1 MSKQEATNGFN
12 KGLNM
17 DLNPISTPNEILTDC
32 LNGTIITYNGN
43 EWNLQNDMGNYS
55 FPGCELPDGFIPI
68 GMKSYGDI
76 LYIISYDSDSK
87 LSQIGT
93 FPSPSYKGNI
103 GDIIKKYTPLQNYKS
118 LKSDKYGDFT
128 ASLNMDL
135 KHPVDI
141 EIQESYDGSVNLIIN
156 DDKNEPRLINSG
168 FAVREGGK
176 YEIIERNQYEQTNK
190 YSEEKLNSQI
200 KLVRT
205 IREIPKIEFKELLY
219 TGQLKSGNYNF
230 YIKFAD
236 GDYNKTDI
244 VCESST
250 ISIFKGNT
258 NSISSISGGWQ
269 SEITDKA
276 IRLKIKNIDPTFS
289 NIYVYYTREYCDSN
303 GYKLTEAKMI
313 SDEFNIP
320 KDNKNNEFE
329 FIITGIES
337 SEDISMEELNI
348 QYLPISKS
356 STQAQ
361 QQNML
366 FLANIGNANIND
378 SRLQDL
384 AYKVRVKLARK
395 IDSIGWVNENYKE
408 INGSEYY
415 DPKNIYECVG
425 YWPEEYYRFGIV
437 FIKDDDTLSPV
448 FNVIGCDIDNTNFN
462 KKTGIIG
469 SNEYYLNSEF
479 NDNGFLEKDGKL
491 IANKWGIFKNPI
503 QTTETNIQQENNVIY
518 SGKQSETHPWYY
530 KFYLDYSIQEELKDY
545 NIKGYFYV
553 RQKRVPT
560 ILCQGLCIGIDERSK
575 TPILFDSNFKKNY
588 ARDYIYNEPEGKGF
602 RRYINGMPIFER
614 DSISGKDNN
623 IPFTP
628 LGGEK
633 WNDPTGPGSDYGYF
647 TEGFLSA
654 INRDYVVSTS
664 ERQYKGNDSKKMNYL
679 TYLVNDG
686 ASEMKAENGFTGTV
700 ENESGNDG
708 KVNPKFTSLG
718 EHIIR
723 TNKKNNSAFLNL
735 DSCIIPNLQSQLNGN
750 KRYIALRKQLK
761 LNIEEIDAESSD
773 KLVGNI
779 RQGKFASRRI
789 ILNSSE
795 LKNDKAVN
803 NKIIYIN
810 DGSSSKVLTEEGKE
824 IFFSTK
830 AGLAEDVSKFA
841 ILSTGYDS
849 VRANKDWGNNKGWGD
864 WSSRKERFS
873 GQWRFAIRGLYCPI
887 LGVNDLKNQLS
898 DNGIYNIYTDNYNPD
913 NIIDKNNWFTARS
926 IDDSTYYAV
935 SDRYAI
941 SETNNVNIFRGDC
954 FTCTITMRLNRNFID
969 NTVPISDD
977 IVHAST
983 WNENFYGTKNTSI
996 DNYSKMNR
1004 ADINSVSLGMW
1015 VTFKCMSN
1023 YNLGLRSEDTL
1034 NTSEYALMGN
1044 PRSFYPKSGIS
1055 TKSSSKIAESY
1066 LQNQGYNTVV
1076 SEKRNV
1082 IYKDIP
1088 YNRTNY
1094 SNRIM
1099 FSNVSV
1105 KYSFENGYRT
1115 FQGLSYRD
1123 IDAQYGVIT
1132 KIVSW
1137 GINLFI
1143 VFEHGCGLLAVNP
1156 KALLQTTTEQNI
1168 HIYGAGVLNNQL
1180 DAIISQDF
1188 GSAWKDSVIKTPLGV
1203 YGVDSYAKK
1212 IWRYTDKSG
1221 FETISDM
1228 KIQRFLNDNISLQ
1241 EGDKNTD
1248 IGIINIK
1255 THYNS
1260 YKGDLMFTFYK
1271 NDKKWNICYNER
1283 SGMWI
1288 TKYSWIPLLSENIN
1302 NIFYSYNLENA
1313 ILERK
1318 YPKSGKFKL
1327 YLHGRSGESN
1337 YLIKPTNW
1345 YDKQEEFN
1353 FEFVVNEATGLHKI
1367 FENLVIISNNVQP
1380 AEIDFGLIGD
1390 AYLFN
1395 KARIYHDGKNIYSE
1409 GNENFTKNTL
1419 YEFPECFK
1427 NVKVEYDPILNQYN
1441 LIMIQKTK
1449 NLETFGRRLGN
1460 IQYKEDS
1467 WYLMIDPIIYDARI
1481 KDPNFIIN
1489 NKNQEWVA
1497 TRLRDKWL
1505 KIKIKYSGEDLVIIT
1520 GIKTL
1525 FSLSY
1530 S

>member
-1 MSKQEATNGFN
+1 MSKQEATNGFS

-68 GMKSYGDI
+68 GMKAYGDI
-76 LYIISYDSDSK
+76 LYIISYNDNSK

-93 FPSPSYKGNI
+93 FPSPEYNGINGNI
-103 GDIIKKYTPLQNYKS
+103 VKKYSPLQNYK
-118 LKSDKYGDFT
+118 KSGSDTYGDFI
-128 ASLNMDL
+128 ANLNMDL
-135 KHPVDI
+135 KHPIDI

-176 YEIIERNQYEQTNK
+176 YELIERNQYEQTNK

-200 KLVRT
+200 KLIRT
-205 IREIPKIEFKELLY
+205 IKEIPRIEFEELLY
-219 TGQLKSGNYNF
+219 TGQLKGGNYNF

-244 VCESST
+244 VCESSV
-250 ISIFKGNT
+250 ISIFNGNP
-258 NSISSISGGWQ
+258 NSISSISGAWQ

-276 IRLKIKNIDPTFS
+276 IKLKIKNIDPTFS
-289 NIYVYYTREYCDSN
+289 NIYVYYTREYCDAN
-303 GYKLTEAKMI
+303 GYKLTEAKML

-320 KDNKNNEFE
+320 KDNKNNEYE
-329 FIITGIES
+329 FIITGVEKT
-337 SEDISMEELNI
+337 EDISIEELNV
-348 QYLPISKS
+348 QYLPISKAE
-356 STQAQ
+356 TQAQ

-366 FLANIGNANIND
+366 FLANIGNANVYDKI
-378 SRLQDL
+378 LQEI
-384 AYKVRVKLARK
+384 AYSVKAELVRSPN
-395 IDSIGWVNENYKE
+395 SIGGVNENY
-408 INGSEYY
+408 IDDSDGGEYY
-415 DPKNIYECVG
+415 NPKNIYSQLG
-425 YWPEEYYRFGIV
+425 YWPEEFYRFGIV
-437 FIKDDDTLSPV
+437 FIKDDDSLSPV
-448 FNVIGCDIDNTNFN
+448 FNIIGCNIEDSFN
-462 KKTGIIG
+462 STTKVIG
-469 SNEYYLNSEF
+469 SNEKYLTADFDDE
-479 NDNGFLEKDGKL
+479 GFYKDKEQNIL
-491 IANKWGIFKNPI
+491 ANKMGVFKNPMQKENTVI
-503 QTTETNIQQENNVIY
+503 QFESNDY
-518 SGKQSETHPWYY
+518 GDKKLETHPW
-530 KFYLDYSIQEELKDY
+530 FYRFSLDPKYWNKLKEY

-560 ILCQGLCIGIDERSK
+560 VLCQGLCIGIDERSK

-588 ARDYIYNEPEGKGF
+588 AVDKKYNEASGNGYYRF
-602 RRYINGMPIFER
+602 INGMPLFEY
-614 DSISGKDNN
+614 DKIDKKDNN
-623 IPFTP
+623 IPFAP
-628 LGGEK
+628 LGGEG
-633 WNDPTGPGSDYGYF
+633 WTDPNGPGSEYGYF
-647 TEGFLSA
+647 AEGFLSVLH
-654 INRDYVVSTS
+654 RDYVTAESNVGESTDYLSYLANDGTS
-664 ERQYKGNDSKKMNYL
+664 EMCYEDGFNEGSEDNSNDNAKIH
-679 TYLVNDG
+679 
-686 ASEMKAENGFTGTV
+686 
-700 ENESGNDG
+700 
-708 KVNPKFTSLG
+708 PKFTSLG

-735 DSCIIPNLQSQLNGN
+735 DSCVIPNLQSQLNGTE
-750 KRYIALRKQLK
+750 RHIALRKQLK
-761 LNIEEIDAESSD
+761 LNIETVDTKSD
-773 KLVGNI
+773 VHRVGNI
-779 RQGKFASRRI
+779 QEGKFATRRMI
-789 ILNSSE
+789 VKSGEIKSDASV
-795 LKNDKAVN
+795 KNKVIYVN
-803 NKIIYIN
+803 
-810 DGSSSKVLTEEGKE
+810 GGTSSKVISDGDKE
-824 IFFSTK
+824 IIFSTK
-830 AGLAEDVSKFA
+830 AGLAEDASKFA
-841 ILSTGYDS
+841 ILSTGYNTIRADKGDS
-849 VRANKDWGNNKGWGD
+849 HWGD
-864 WSSRKERFS
+864 WNPRKSRFAK
-873 GQWRFAIRGLYCPI
+873 QWRFGIRGVFCPI
-887 LGVNDLKNQLS
+887 LGVNDLTNQLN
-898 DNGIYNIYTDNYNPD
+898 DNGLYNIYTDNYNPD
-913 NIIDKNNWFTARS
+913 SQTDINNWFIARS
-926 IDDSTYYAV
+926 IDESPYYAV
-935 SDRYAI
+935 SDRYSI
-941 SETNNVNIFRGDC
+941 DYMQSINIYRGDC
-954 FTCTITMRLNRNFID
+954 FTCTVTMRLNRNFID
-969 NTVPISDD
+969 PTVPISDD
-977 IVHAST
+977 ILQPST
-983 WNENFYGTKNTSI
+983 WNENFDGPKNTSG
-996 DNYSKMNR
+996 DSYSKMNR
-1004 ADINSVSLGMW
+1004 ADVNSVSLGMW
-1015 VTFKCMSN
+1015 VIFKCLSN
-1023 YNLGLRSEDTL
+1023 YNLGLRSEDSL
-1034 NTSEYALMGN
+1034 NTTEYALMGN
-1044 PRSFYPKSGIS
+1044 PRSFYPKTGIS
-1055 TKSSSKIAESY
+1055 TKSGAKIEESY
-1066 LQNQGYNTVV
+1066 LQNQGYTTTL

-1082 IYKDIP
+1082 IYKDTP
-1088 YNRTNY
+1088 YNRIDY

-1105 KYSFENGYRT
+1105 KDSFENGYRT

-1123 IDAQYGVIT
+1123 IDAQYGAIT

-1137 GINLFI
+1137 GVNLFV

-1168 HIYGAGVLNNQL
+1168 HIYGAGVLSNQL
-1180 DAIISQDF
+1180 DAIVSQDF
-1188 GSAWKDSVIKTPLGV
+1188 GSAWKDSIIKTPLGI

-1212 IWRYTDKSG
+1212 IWRYTDKYG

-1228 KIQRFLNDNISLQ
+1228 KIQRFLNDNILLQ
-1241 EGDKNTD
+1241 EGDKSAD

-1271 NDKKWNICYNER
+1271 NDKKGNNKKWNICYNER

-1288 TKYSWIPLLSENIN
+1288 TRYSWIPLLSENIN
-1302 NIFYSYNLENA
+1302 NIFYSYDLESA

-1345 YDKQEEFN
+1345 YGKQEEFN

-1380 AEIDFGLIGD
+1380 AEIDFELIGD

-1395 KARIYHDGKNIYSE
+1395 KARIYHDGKNIYNN
-1409 GNENFTKNTL
+1409 GNENFIKNTL

-1427 NVKVEYDPILNQYN
+1427 NVKVEYDPVLNQYN

-1467 WYLMIDPIIYDARI
+1467 WYLMIDPIVYDARI
-1481 KDPNFIIN
+1481 KDPNYVITG
-1489 NKNQEWVA
+1489 KNQEWIT

>member
-1 MSKQEATNGFN
+1 MSKQEATNGFS

-68 GMKSYGDI
+68 GMKAYGDI
-76 LYIISYDSDSK
+76 LYIISYNDNSK

-93 FPSPSYKGNI
+93 FPSPEYNGINGNI
-103 GDIIKKYTPLQNYKS
+103 VKKYSPLQNYK
-118 LKSDKYGDFT
+118 KSGSDTYGDFI
-128 ASLNMDL
+128 ANLNMDL
-135 KHPVDI
+135 KHPIDI

-176 YEIIERNQYEQTNK
+176 YELIERNQYEQTNK

-200 KLVRT
+200 KLIRT
-205 IREIPKIEFKELLY
+205 IKEIPRIEFEELLY
-219 TGQLKSGNYNF
+219 TGQLKGGNYNF

-244 VCESST
+244 VCESSV
-250 ISIFKGNT
+250 ISIFNGNP
-258 NSISSISGGWQ
+258 NSISSVSGAWQ

-276 IRLKIKNIDPTFS
+276 IKLKIKNIDPTFS
-289 NIYVYYTREYCDSN
+289 NIYVYYTREYCDAN
-303 GYKLTEAKMI
+303 GYKLTEAKML

-320 KDNKNNEFE
+320 KDNKNNEYE
-329 FIITGIES
+329 FIITGVEKT
-337 SEDISMEELNI
+337 ENISIEELNV
-348 QYLPISKS
+348 QYLPISKAE
-356 STQAQ
+356 TQAQ

-366 FLANIGNANIND
+366 FLANIGNANVYD
-378 SRLQDL
+378 KTLQEI
-384 AYKVRVKLARK
+384 AYSVKAELVRSSN
-395 IDSIGWVNENYKE
+395 SIGWVNENY
-408 INGSEYY
+408 IDDSDGGEYY
-415 DPKNIYECVG
+415 NPKNIYSQLG
-425 YWPEEYYRFGIV
+425 YWPEEFYRFGIV
-437 FIKDDDTLSPV
+437 FIKDDDSLSPV
-448 FNVIGCDIDNTNFN
+448 FNIIGCNIEDSFN
-462 KKTGIIG
+462 PTTKVIG
-469 SNEYYLNSEF
+469 SNEKYLTADFDDE
-479 NDNGFLEKDGKL
+479 GFYKDKNQNIL
-491 IANKWGIFKNPI
+491 ANKMGVFKNPMQTKYTTI
-503 QTTETNIQQENNVIY
+503 QFESNY
-518 SGKQSETHPWYY
+518 SGNKETHPW
-530 KFYLDYSIQEELKDY
+530 FYRFSLDSKYWNKLKEY

-553 RQKRVPT
+553 RQKRIPT

-575 TPILFDSNFKKNY
+575 TPILFDSNFEKNY
-588 ARDYIYNEPEGKGF
+588 AVDKKYNEASGEGYYRF
-602 RRYINGMPIFER
+602 INGMPLFEYDR
-614 DSISGKDNN
+614 IDKKDNN
-623 IPFTP
+623 IPFAP
-628 LGGEK
+628 LGGER
-633 WNDPTGPGSDYGYF
+633 WTDPNGPGSKYGYF
-647 TEGFLSA
+647 AEGFLSVLR
-654 INRDYVVSTS
+654 RDYVTAESSVG
-664 ERQYKGNDSKKMNYL
+664 ERTDYL
-679 TYLVNDG
+679 SYLANDG
-686 ASEMKAENGFTGTV
+686 TSLMYYEDGFNEGSEDN
-700 ENESGNDG
+700 SDDG
-708 KVNPKFTSLG
+708 IKIHPKFTSLG

-735 DSCIIPNLQSQLNGN
+735 DSCVIPNLQSQLNGTE
-750 KRYIALRKQLK
+750 RHIALRKQLK
-761 LNIEEIDAESSD
+761 LNIETVDTKSD
-773 KLVGNI
+773 VHRVGNI
-779 RQGKFASRRI
+779 QEGKFATRRMI
-789 ILNSSE
+789 VKSGEIKSDASV
-795 LKNDKAVN
+795 KNKV
-803 NKIIYIN
+803 IYVN
-810 DGSSSKVLTEEGKE
+810 DGTSSKVISDGDKE
-824 IFFSTK
+824 IVFSTK
-830 AGLAEDVSKFA
+830 AGLAEDASKFA
-841 ILSTGYDS
+841 ILSTGYNTI
-849 VRANKDWGNNKGWGD
+849 RADKGDGHWGD
-864 WSSRKERFS
+864 WNPRKSRFAK
-873 GQWRFAIRGLYCPI
+873 QWRFGIRGVFCPI
-887 LGVNDLKNQLS
+887 LGVNDLTDQLN
-898 DNGIYNIYTDNYNPD
+898 DNGLYNIYTDNYNPD
-913 NIIDKNNWFTARS
+913 SQTDINNWFIARS
-926 IDDSTYYAV
+926 IDESPYYAV
-935 SDRYAI
+935 SDRYSI
-941 SETNNVNIFRGDC
+941 DYMQSINIYRGDC
-954 FTCTITMRLNRNFID
+954 FTCTVTMRLNRNFID
-969 NTVPISDD
+969 PTVPISDD
-977 IVHAST
+977 ILQPST
-983 WNENFYGTKNTSI
+983 WNENFGGPKNTSG
-996 DNYSKMNR
+996 DSYSKMNR

-1015 VTFKCMSN
+1015 VIFKCLSN
-1023 YNLGLRSEDTL
+1023 YNLGLRSEDSL
-1034 NTSEYALMGN
+1034 NTTEYALMGS
-1044 PRSFYPKSGIS
+1044 PRSFYPKTGIS
-1055 TKSSSKIAESY
+1055 TKSGVKIAESY
-1066 LQNQGYNTVV
+1066 LQNQGYTTTL
-1076 SEKRNV
+1076 SEKRNT
-1082 IYKDIP
+1082 IYKDTP
-1088 YNRTNY
+1088 YNRTDY

-1105 KYSFENGYRT
+1105 KDSFENGYRT

-1123 IDAQYGVIT
+1123 IDAQYGAIT

-1137 GINLFI
+1137 GVNLFV

-1168 HIYGAGVLNNQL
+1168 HIYGAGALSNQL
-1180 DAIISQDF
+1180 DAIVSQDF
-1188 GSAWKDSVIKTPLGV
+1188 GSVWKDSIIKTPLGI

-1212 IWRYTDKSG
+1212 IWRYTDKYG

-1228 KIQRFLNDNISLQ
+1228 KIQRFLNDNILLQ
-1241 EGDKNTD
+1241 EGDKNAD

-1288 TKYSWIPLLSENIN
+1288 TRYSWIPLFSENIN
-1302 NIFYSYNLENA
+1302 NIFYSYDLESA

-1345 YDKQEEFN
+1345 YGKQEEFN

-1380 AEIDFGLIGD
+1380 AEIDFELIGD

-1395 KARIYHDGKNIYSE
+1395 KARIYHDGKNIYND
-1409 GNENFTKNTL
+1409 GNENFVKNTL

-1427 NVKVEYDPILNQYN
+1427 NVKVEYDPVLNQYN

-1467 WYLMIDPIIYDARI
+1467 WYLMIDPIVYDARI
-1481 KDPNFIIN
+1481 KDPNYVITG
-1489 NKNQEWVA
+1489 KNQEWIT

-1505 KIKIKYSGEDLVIIT
+1505 KIKIKYTGEDLVIIT

>member
-1 MSKQEATNGFN
+1 MSKQEATNGFS

-55 FPGCELPDGFIPI
+55 FLGCELPDGFIPI
-68 GMKSYGDI
+68 GMKAYGDI
-76 LYIISYDSDSK
+76 LYIISYNDNSK

-93 FPSPSYKGNI
+93 FPSPEYNGINGNI
-103 GDIIKKYTPLQNYKS
+103 VKKYSPLQNYK
-118 LKSDKYGDFT
+118 KSGSDIYGDFI
-128 ASLNMDL
+128 ANLNMDL
-135 KHPVDI
+135 KHPIDI

-176 YEIIERNQYEQTNK
+176 YELIERNQYEQTNK

-200 KLVRT
+200 KLIRT
-205 IREIPKIEFKELLY
+205 IKEIPRIEFEELLY
-219 TGQLKSGNYNF
+219 TGQLKGGNYNF

-244 VCESST
+244 VCESSV
-250 ISIFKGNT
+250 ISIFNGNP
-258 NSISSISGGWQ
+258 NSISSISGAWQ

-276 IRLKIKNIDPTFS
+276 IKLKIKNIDPTFS
-289 NIYVYYTREYCDSN
+289 NIYVYYTREYCDAN
-303 GYKLTEAKMI
+303 GYKLTEAKML

-320 KDNKNNEFE
+320 KDKNNEYE
-329 FIITGIES
+329 FIITGVEKT
-337 SEDISMEELNI
+337 ENISIEELNV
-348 QYLPISKS
+348 QYLPISKAE
-356 STQAQ
+356 TQVQ

-366 FLANIGNANIND
+366 FLANIGNANVYD
-378 SRLQDL
+378 KTLQEI
-384 AYKVRVKLARK
+384 AYSVKAELVRSSN
-395 IDSIGWVNENYKE
+395 SIGGVNENY
-408 INGSEYY
+408 IDYSDGGEYY
-415 DPKNIYECVG
+415 NPKNIYSQLG
-425 YWPEEYYRFGIV
+425 YWPEEFYRFGIV
-437 FIKDDDTLSPV
+437 FIKDDDSLSPV
-448 FNVIGCDIDNTNFN
+448 FNIIGCNIEDSFN
-462 KKTGIIG
+462 STTKVIG
-469 SNEYYLNSEF
+469 SNEKYLTADFDDE
-479 NDNGFLEKDGKL
+479 GFYKDKEQNIL
-491 IANKWGIFKNPI
+491 ANKMGVFKNPMQKENTVI
-503 QTTETNIQQENNVIY
+503 QFESNEYGI
-518 SGKQSETHPWYY
+518 KKLETHPW
-530 KFYLDYSIQEELKDY
+530 FYRFSLDSKYWNKLKEY

-575 TPILFDSNFKKNY
+575 TPILFDSNFKKEYKNNKK
-588 ARDYIYNEPEGKGF
+588 YNLPEDKDDGCGSF
-602 RRYINGMPIFER
+602 RFINGMPLFWSE
-614 DSISGKDNN
+614 SIDGNNNN
-623 IPFTP
+623 IPWAP
-628 LGGEK
+628 LGGDQ
-633 WNDPTGPGSDYGYF
+633 WSDNNGPGSKYGYF
-647 TEGFLSA
+647 AEGFLSSMSRKKA
-654 INRDYVVSTS
+654 ICESDTGGGYDWLS
-664 ERQYKGNDSKKMNYL
+664 
-679 TYLVNDG
+679 YLVNDG
-686 ASEMKAENGFTGTV
+686 ASNMQDEEGFNENS
-700 ENESGNDG
+700 ELSDG
-708 KVNPKFTSLG
+708 KIVPKFTSLG

-735 DSCIIPNLQSQLNGN
+735 DSCVIPNLQSQLNGN
-750 KRYIALRKQLK
+750 KRRVALRKQLN
-761 LNIEEIDAESSD
+761 LTIEEVDANSPS
-773 KLVGNI
+773 KKVGNLK
-779 RQGKFASRRI
+779 RGKFASRRM
-789 ILNSSE
+789 ILETNQTLQNRAKE
-795 LKNDKAVN
+795 
-803 NKIIYIN
+803 NKVIYIKE
-810 DGSSSKVLTEEGKE
+810 GTPAKVITSNNSE
-824 IFFSTK
+824 IVFSTK

-841 ILSTGYDS
+841 ILSTGYNQIE
-849 VRANKDWGNNKGWGD
+849 AKDKKWKNWNP
-864 WSSRKERFS
+864 RIERF
-873 GQWRFAIRGLYCPI
+873 GKQWRFAIRGIFCPI
-887 LGVNDLKNQLS
+887 LGVDDVDNQLS
-898 DNGIYNIYTDNYNPD
+898 DNGLYNIYTDNYNPD
-913 NIIDKNNWFTARS
+913 DKENINNWIKSRT
-926 IDDSTYYAV
+926 IDESPYYAV
-935 SDRYAI
+935 SDRYSI
-941 SETNNVNIFRGDC
+941 DYTQSINIYRGDC
-954 FTCTITMRLNRNFID
+954 FTCTVTMRLNRNFVD
-969 NTVPISDD
+969 PTVPISDD
-977 IVHAST
+977 ILQPST
-983 WNENFYGTKNTSI
+983 WNENFKGIKNTSS

-1015 VTFKCMSN
+1015 VTFKCLSN
-1023 YNLGLRSEDTL
+1023 YNLGLRSEDSL
-1034 NTSEYALMGN
+1034 NTTEYALMGN
-1044 PRSFYPKSGIS
+1044 PRSFYPKTGIS
-1055 TKSSSKIAESY
+1055 TKSGVKIAESY
-1066 LQNQGYNTVV
+1066 LQNQGYTTTL
-1076 SEKRNV
+1076 SEKRNA
-1082 IYKDIP
+1082 IYKDTP
-1088 YNRTNY
+1088 YNRTDY

-1105 KYSFENGYRT
+1105 KDSFENGYRT

-1123 IDAQYGVIT
+1123 IDAQYGAIT

-1137 GINLFI
+1137 GINLFV

-1168 HIYGAGVLNNQL
+1168 HIYGAGVLSNQL
-1180 DAIISQDF
+1180 DAIVSQDF
-1188 GSAWKDSVIKTPLGV
+1188 GSVWKDSIIKTPLGI

-1228 KIQRFLNDNISLQ
+1228 KIQRFLNDNILLQ
-1241 EGDKNTD
+1241 EGDKNAD

-1288 TKYSWIPLLSENIN
+1288 TRYSWIPLLSENIN
-1302 NIFYSYNLENA
+1302 NIFYSYDLESA

-1345 YDKQEEFN
+1345 YGKQEEFN

-1380 AEIDFGLIGD
+1380 AEIDFELIGD

-1395 KARIYHDGKNIYSE
+1395 KARIYHDGKNIYND
-1409 GNENFTKNTL
+1409 GNENFVKNTL

-1427 NVKVEYDPILNQYN
+1427 NVKVEYDPVLNQYN

-1467 WYLMIDPIIYDARI
+1467 WYLMIDPIVYDARI
-1481 KDPNFIIN
+1481 KDPNYVITG
-1489 NKNQEWVA
+1489 KNQEWIT

-1505 KIKIKYSGEDLVIIT
+1505 KIKIKYTGEDLVIIT

>member
-1 MSKQEATNGFN
+1 MSKQEATNGFS

-68 GMKSYGDI
+68 GVKAYGDI
-76 LYIISYDSDSK
+76 LYIVSYDNNSK

-93 FPSPSYKGNI
+93 FPSPEYNGTS
-103 GDIIKKYTPLQNYKS
+103 GDIIKKYSPLQNYKKS
-118 LKSDKYGDFT
+118 GSDKYGDFI
-128 ASLNMDL
+128 ANLNMDL
-135 KHPVDI
+135 QHPIDI

-168 FAVREGGK
+168 FAVREGGR
-176 YEIIERNQYEQTNK
+176 YELIERNQYEQTNK

-200 KLVRT
+200 KLIRT
-205 IREIPKIEFKELLY
+205 IKEIPRIEFKELLY

-258 NSISSISGGWQ
+258 NSIPSISGGWQ

-276 IRLKIKNIDPTFS
+276 IRLKIVNIDPTFS
-289 NIYVYYTREYCDSN
+289 NIYVYYTREYCDAN
-303 GYKLTEAKMI
+303 GYKLTEAKLL
-313 SDEFNIP
+313 SDEFNVP
-320 KDNKNNEFE
+320 KDNNGEFE
-329 FIITGIES
+329 FIITGVES
-337 SEDISMEELNI
+337 TEDISIEELNV
-348 QYLPISKS
+348 QYLPISKAK
-356 STQAQ
+356 TQAQ

-366 FLANIGNANIND
+366 FLANIGNESADNK
-378 SRLQDL
+378 RLQDL
-384 AYKVRVKLARK
+384 AYRVRVQLARK
-395 IDSIGWVNENYKE
+395 IDSIGWVNENY
-408 INGSEYY
+408 IGLNGSEYY
-415 DPKNIYECVG
+415 DPKNIYECLG

-437 FIKDDDTLSPV
+437 FIKNDDTLTPV
-448 FNVIGCDIDNTNFN
+448 FNIIGCEFNGDNFN
-462 KKTGIIG
+462 SLEGIID
-469 SNEYYLNSEF
+469 SNIKYLYSDF
-479 NDNGFLEKDGKL
+479 NDNGFFEENGKL
-491 IANKWGIFKNPI
+491 VANKWGIFKNPT
-503 QTTETNIQQENNVIY
+503 QTTKTNIQQENNIIFTE
-518 SGKQSETHPWYY
+518 KKSETHPWYY
-530 KFYLDYSIQEELKDY
+530 KFYLDYPTQALLKDY
-545 NIKGYFYV
+545 GVKGYFYV

-560 ILCQGLCIGIDERSK
+560 VLCQGLCIGIDERSK
-575 TPILFDSNFKKNY
+575 TPILFDSNFEKNY
-588 ARDYIYNEPEGKGF
+588 AVDWKYNEANGNGTY
-602 RRYINGMPIFER
+602 RRFINGMPLFEWDER
-614 DSISGKDNN
+614 KGNETN
-623 IPFTP
+623 VPFAP
-628 LGGEK
+628 LGGER
-633 WNDPTGPGSDYGYF
+633 WTEPNGPGSKYGYF
-647 TEGFLSA
+647 AEGFLSVLHRNYTTA
-654 INRDYVVSTS
+654 ESSV
-664 ERQYKGNDSKKMNYL
+664 EKKTEYL
-679 TYLVNDG
+679 SFLANDG
-686 ASEMKAENGFTGTV
+686 TSLMRYEDGFNEGSEDN
-700 ENESGNDG
+700 SDDG
-708 KVNPKFTSLG
+708 IKIHPKFTSLG

-735 DSCIIPNLQSQLNGN
+735 DSCIIPNLQSQLNGTE
-750 KRYIALRKQLK
+750 RRVALRRQLK
-761 LNIEEIDAESSD
+761 LNIETVDTKSD
-773 KLVGNI
+773 VYKVGNI
-779 RQGKFASRRI
+779 QEGKFATRRMI
-789 ILNSSE
+789 VKSGEIKSDASV
-795 LKNDKAVN
+795 KNKV
-803 NKIIYIN
+803 IYVN
-810 DGSSSKVLTEEGKE
+810 DGTSSKVISDGDKE
-824 IFFSTK
+824 IVFSTK

-841 ILSTGYDS
+841 ILSTGYNTIRADKGDS
-849 VRANKDWGNNKGWGD
+849 HWGD
-864 WSSRKERFS
+864 WNPRKSRFAK
-873 GQWRFAIRGLYCPI
+873 QWRFGIRGVFCPI
-887 LGVNDLKNQLS
+887 LGVNDLTNQLK
-898 DNGIYNIYTDNYNPD
+898 DNGLYNIYTDNYNPD
-913 NIIDKNNWFTARS
+913 SQTDINNWFVARS
-926 IDDSTYYAV
+926 IDETPYYAV
-935 SDRYAI
+935 TDRYALMVKEKI
-941 SETNNVNIFRGDC
+941 DIFRGDC
-954 FTCTITMRLNRNFID
+954 FTNTITMRLNRNFID
-969 NTVPISDD
+969 PSVPISDD
-977 IVHAST
+977 ILQPST
-983 WNENFYGTKNTSI
+983 WNENFGGPKNTSG
-996 DNYSKMNR
+996 DSYSKMNR

-1015 VTFKCMSN
+1015 VIFKCLSN

-1034 NTSEYALMGN
+1034 NTAEYALMGN
-1044 PRSFYPKSGIS
+1044 PRSFYPKTGIS
-1055 TKSSSKIAESY
+1055 TKSGTKLSESY
-1066 LQNQGYNTVV
+1066 LQNQGYNTIV
-1076 SEKRNV
+1076 SEKRNA

-1088 YNRTNY
+1088 YNRIDY

-1105 KYSFENGYRT
+1105 KDSFENGYRT

-1123 IDAQYGVIT
+1123 IDAQYGAIT

-1137 GINLFI
+1137 GVNLFV

-1168 HIYGAGVLNNQL
+1168 HIYGAGVLSNQL
-1180 DAIISQDF
+1180 DAIVSQDF
-1188 GSAWKDSVIKTPLGV
+1188 GSIWKDSIIKTPLGI

-1212 IWRYTDKSG
+1212 IWRYTDKKG

-1228 KIQRFLNDNISLQ
+1228 KIQRFLNDNILLQ
-1241 EGDKNTD
+1241 EGDKNAD

-1288 TKYSWIPLLSENIN
+1288 TRYSWIPLFSENVN
-1302 NIFYSYNLENA
+1302 NIFYSYNLESA

-1380 AEIDFGLIGD
+1380 AEIDFELIGD

-1395 KARIYHDGKNIYSE
+1395 KARIYHDGKNIYNE
-1409 GNENFTKNTL
+1409 GNENFVKNTL

-1427 NVKVEYDPILNQYN
+1427 NVKVEYDPVLNQYN

-1467 WYLMIDPIIYDARI
+1467 WYLMIDPIVYDARI
-1481 KDPNFIIN
+1481 KDPNYVIAG
-1489 NKNQEWVA
+1489 KNQEWIT

-1505 KIKIKYSGEDLVIIT
+1505 KIKIKYTGEDLVIIT

>member
-1 MSKQEATNGFN
+1 MSKQEATNGFS

-68 GMKSYGDI
+68 GMKAYGDI
-76 LYIISYDSDSK
+76 LYIISYNDNLK

-93 FPSPSYKGNI
+93 FPSPEYNGINGNI
-103 GDIIKKYTPLQNYKS
+103 VKKYSPLQNYK
-118 LKSDKYGDFT
+118 KSGSDTYGDFI
-128 ASLNMDL
+128 ANLNMDL
-135 KHPVDI
+135 KHPIDI

-176 YEIIERNQYEQTNK
+176 YELIERNQYEQTNK

-200 KLVRT
+200 KLIRT
-205 IREIPKIEFKELLY
+205 IKEIPRIEFEELLY
-219 TGQLKSGNYNF
+219 TGQLKGGNYNF

-244 VCESST
+244 VCESSV
-250 ISIFKGNT
+250 ISIFNGNP
-258 NSISSISGGWQ
+258 NSISSISGAWQ

-276 IRLKIKNIDPTFS
+276 IKLKIKNIDPTFS
-289 NIYVYYTREYCDSN
+289 NIYVYYTREYCDAN
-303 GYKLTEAKMI
+303 GYKLTEAKML

-320 KDNKNNEFE
+320 KDNKNNEYE
-329 FIITGIES
+329 FIITGVEKT
-337 SEDISMEELNI
+337 ENISIEELNV
-348 QYLPISKS
+348 QYLPISKAE
-356 STQAQ
+356 TQAQ

-366 FLANIGNANIND
+366 FLANIGNENADNKK
-378 SRLQDL
+378 LQDL
-384 AYKVRVKLARK
+384 AYRVQVQLARK
-395 IDSIGWVNENYKE
+395 TDSIGWVNENY
-408 INGSEYY
+408 IGLNGSEYY
-415 DPKNIYECVG
+415 DPKNIYECLG

-437 FIKDDDTLSPV
+437 FIKDDDTLTPV
-448 FNVIGCDIDNTNFN
+448 FNIIGCEFNGNNFN
-462 KKTGIIG
+462 SLEGIID
-469 SNEYYLNSEF
+469 SNIKYLYSDF
-479 NDNGFLEKDGKL
+479 NDNGFFEEDGKL
-491 IANKWGIFKNPI
+491 IANKWGIFKNPK
-503 QTTETNIQQENNVIY
+503 QTIETNVQQENNIIFT
-518 SGKQSETHPWYY
+518 GKNSETHPWYY
-530 KFYLDYSIQEELKDY
+530 KFYLDYQTQTLLKDY
-545 NIKGYFYV
+545 GVKGYFYV

-560 ILCQGLCIGIDERSK
+560 VLCQGLCIGIDERSK

-588 ARDYIYNEPEGKGF
+588 AVDKKYNEASGNGTYYRF
-602 RRYINGMPIFER
+602 INGMPLFEWDKR
-614 DSISGKDNN
+614 KGNENN
-623 IPFTP
+623 VPFAP
-628 LGGEK
+628 LGGER
-633 WNDPTGPGSDYGYF
+633 WTDPNGPGSEYGYF
-647 TEGFLSA
+647 AEGFLSVLH
-654 INRDYVVSTS
+654 RDYVTAESSVGENT
-664 ERQYKGNDSKKMNYL
+664 EYL
-679 TYLVNDG
+679 SYLVNDG
-686 ASEMKAENGFTGTV
+686 TSEMCYEDGF
-700 ENESGNDG
+700 NEGSEDNSDDG
-708 KVNPKFTSLG
+708 IKIHPKFTSLG

-735 DSCIIPNLQSQLNGN
+735 DSCVIPNLQSQLNGTE
-750 KRYIALRKQLK
+750 RHIALRKQLK
-761 LNIEEIDAESSD
+761 LNIETVDTKSD
-773 KLVGNI
+773 VYRVGNI
-779 RQGKFASRRI
+779 QEGKFATRRMI
-789 ILNSSE
+789 VKSGEIKSDASV
-795 LKNDKAVN
+795 KNKV
-803 NKIIYIN
+803 IYVN
-810 DGSSSKVLTEEGKE
+810 DGTSSKVISDGDKE
-824 IFFSTK
+824 IVFSTK

-841 ILSTGYDS
+841 ILSTGYNTI
-849 VRANKDWGNNKGWGD
+849 RADKGDGHWGD
-864 WSSRKERFS
+864 WNPRKSRFAK
-873 GQWRFAIRGLYCPI
+873 QWRFGIRGVFCPI
-887 LGVNDLKNQLS
+887 LGVNDLTNQLK
-898 DNGIYNIYTDNYNPD
+898 DNGLYNIYTDNYNPD
-913 NIIDKNNWFTARS
+913 SQTDINNWFIARS
-926 IDDSTYYAV
+926 IDESPYYAV
-935 SDRYAI
+935 SDRYSI
-941 SETNNVNIFRGDC
+941 DYMQSINIYRGDC
-954 FTCTITMRLNRNFID
+954 FTCTVTMRLNRNFID
-969 NTVPISDD
+969 PSVPISDD
-977 IVHAST
+977 ILQPST
-983 WNENFYGTKNTSI
+983 WNENFGGPKNTSG
-996 DNYSKMNR
+996 DSYSKMNR

-1015 VTFKCMSN
+1015 VTFKCLSN
-1023 YNLGLRSEDTL
+1023 YNLGLRSEDSL
-1034 NTSEYALMGN
+1034 NTTEYALMGS
-1044 PRSFYPKSGIS
+1044 PRSFYPKTGIS
-1055 TKSSSKIAESY
+1055 TKSGVKIAESY
-1066 LQNQGYNTVV
+1066 LQNQGYTTTL
-1076 SEKRNV
+1076 SEKRNT
-1082 IYKDIP
+1082 IYKDTP
-1088 YNRTNY
+1088 YNRTDY

-1105 KYSFENGYRT
+1105 KDSFENGYRT

-1123 IDAQYGVIT
+1123 IDAQYGAIT

-1137 GINLFI
+1137 GVNLFV

-1168 HIYGAGVLNNQL
+1168 HIYGAGVLSNQL
-1180 DAIISQDF
+1180 DAIVSQDF
-1188 GSAWKDSVIKTPLGV
+1188 GSAWKDSIIKTPLGI

-1228 KIQRFLNDNISLQ
+1228 KIQRFLNDNILLQ
-1241 EGDKNTD
+1241 EGDKNAD
-1248 IGIINIK
+1248 IGKINIK

-1288 TKYSWIPLLSENIN
+1288 TRYSWIPLLSENIN
-1302 NIFYSYNLENA
+1302 NIFYSYDLESA

-1345 YDKQEEFN
+1345 YGKQEEFN

-1380 AEIDFGLIGD
+1380 AEIDFELIGD

-1395 KARIYHDGKNIYSE
+1395 KARIYHDGKNIYNN
-1409 GNENFTKNTL
+1409 GNENFVKNTL

-1427 NVKVEYDPILNQYN
+1427 NVKVEYDPVLNQYN

-1467 WYLMIDPIIYDARI
+1467 WYLMIDPIVYDARI
-1481 KDPNFIIN
+1481 KDPNYVITGE
-1489 NKNQEWVA
+1489 NQEWIT

-1505 KIKIKYSGEDLVIIT
+1505 KIKIKYTGEDLVIIT

>member
-1 MSKQEATNGFN
+1 MSKQEATNGFS

-68 GMKSYGDI
+68 GMKAYGDI
-76 LYIISYDSDSK
+76 LYIISYNDNSK

-93 FPSPSYKGNI
+93 FPSPEYNGINGN
-103 GDIIKKYTPLQNYKS
+103 IIKKYSPLQNYK
-118 LKSDKYGDFT
+118 KSGSDTYGDFI
-128 ASLNMDL
+128 ANLNMDL
-135 KHPVDI
+135 KHPIDI

-176 YEIIERNQYEQTNK
+176 YELIERNQYEQTNK

-200 KLVRT
+200 KLIRT
-205 IREIPKIEFKELLY
+205 IKEIPRIEFEELLY
-219 TGQLKSGNYNF
+219 TGQLKGGNYNF

-244 VCESST
+244 VCESSV
-250 ISIFKGNT
+250 ISIFNGNP
-258 NSISSISGGWQ
+258 NSISSISGAWQ

-276 IRLKIKNIDPTFS
+276 IKLKIKNIDPTFS
-289 NIYVYYTREYCDSN
+289 NIYVYYTREYCDAN
-303 GYKLTEAKMI
+303 GYKLTEAKML

-320 KDNKNNEFE
+320 KDNKNNEYE
-329 FIITGIES
+329 FIITGVEKT
-337 SEDISMEELNI
+337 ENISIEELNV
-348 QYLPISKS
+348 QYLPISKAE
-356 STQAQ
+356 TQAQ

-366 FLANIGNANIND
+366 FLANIGNANIYD
-378 SRLQDL
+378 KALQEI
-384 AYKVRVKLARK
+384 AYGVKVELVRSSN
-395 IDSIGWVNENYKE
+395 SIGGVNENY
-408 INGSEYY
+408 IDDSDGGEYY
-415 DPKNIYECVG
+415 NPKNIYSQLG
-425 YWPEEYYRFGIV
+425 YWPEEFYRFGIV
-437 FIKDDDTLSPV
+437 FIKDDDSLSPV
-448 FNVIGCDIDNTNFN
+448 FNIIGCNIEDSFN
-462 KKTGIIG
+462 STTKVIG
-469 SNEYYLNSEF
+469 SNEKYLTAKFDDE
-479 NDNGFLEKDGKL
+479 GFCKDKEQNIL
-491 IANKWGIFKNPI
+491 ANKMGVFKNPMQTKYTTI
-503 QTTETNIQQENNVIY
+503 QFESNDY
-518 SGKQSETHPWYY
+518 GDKKLETHPW
-530 KFYLDYSIQEELKDY
+530 FYRFSLDSKYWNKLKEY

-588 ARDYIYNEPEGKGF
+588 AVDKKYNEASGNGTYYRF
-602 RRYINGMPIFER
+602 INGMPLFEY
-614 DSISGKDNN
+614 DQIDKKDNN
-623 IPFTP
+623 VPFAP
-628 LGGEK
+628 LGGEN
-633 WNDPTGPGSDYGYF
+633 WTDPNGPGSKYGYF
-647 TEGFLSA
+647 AEGFLSVLH
-654 INRDYVVSTS
+654 RDYVTAESSVGESA
-664 ERQYKGNDSKKMNYL
+664 DYL
-679 TYLVNDG
+679 SYLVNDG
-686 ASEMKAENGFTGTV
+686 TSEMCYEDGF
-700 ENESGNDG
+700 NEGSEDNSDDG
-708 KVNPKFTSLG
+708 IKIHPKFTSLG

-735 DSCIIPNLQSQLNGN
+735 DSCVIPNLQSQLNGTE
-750 KRYIALRKQLK
+750 RYIALRKQLK
-761 LNIEEIDAESSD
+761 LNIETVDTKSD
-773 KLVGNI
+773 VHRVGNI
-779 RQGKFASRRI
+779 QEGKFATRRMI
-789 ILNSSE
+789 VKSGEIKSDASV
-795 LKNDKAVN
+795 KNKV
-803 NKIIYIN
+803 IYVN
-810 DGSSSKVLTEEGKE
+810 DGTSSKVISDGDKE
-824 IFFSTK
+824 IIFSTK
-830 AGLAEDVSKFA
+830 AGLAEDASKFA
-841 ILSTGYDS
+841 ILSTGYNTI
-849 VRANKDWGNNKGWGD
+849 RADKGNGHWGD
-864 WSSRKERFS
+864 WNPRKSRFAK
-873 GQWRFAIRGLYCPI
+873 QWRFGIRGVFCPI
-887 LGVNDLKNQLS
+887 LGVNDLTDQLN
-898 DNGIYNIYTDNYNPD
+898 DNGLYNIYTDNYNPD
-913 NIIDKNNWFTARS
+913 SQTDINNWFIARS
-926 IDDSTYYAV
+926 IDESPYYAV
-935 SDRYAI
+935 SDRYSI
-941 SETNNVNIFRGDC
+941 GYMQSINIYRGDC
-954 FTCTITMRLNRNFID
+954 FTCTVTMRLNRNFID
-969 NTVPISDD
+969 PSVPISDD
-977 IVHAST
+977 ILQPST
-983 WNENFYGTKNTSI
+983 WNENFGGPKNTSG
-996 DNYSKMNR
+996 DSYSKMNR

-1015 VTFKCMSN
+1015 VTFKCLSN
-1023 YNLGLRSEDTL
+1023 YNLGLRSEDSL
-1034 NTSEYALMGN
+1034 NTTEYALMGN
-1044 PRSFYPKSGIS
+1044 PRSFYPKTGIS
-1055 TKSSSKIAESY
+1055 TKSGAKIAESY
-1066 LQNQGYNTVV
+1066 LQNQGYTTTL

-1082 IYKDIP
+1082 IYKDTP
-1088 YNRTNY
+1088 YNRIDY

-1105 KYSFENGYRT
+1105 KDSFENGYRT

-1123 IDAQYGVIT
+1123 IDAQYGAIT

-1137 GINLFI
+1137 GINLFV

-1168 HIYGAGVLNNQL
+1168 HIYGAGVLSNQL
-1180 DAIISQDF
+1180 DAIVSQDF
-1188 GSAWKDSVIKTPLGV
+1188 GSVWKDSIIKTPLGI

-1212 IWRYTDKSG
+1212 IWRYTDKYG

-1228 KIQRFLNDNISLQ
+1228 KIQRFLNDNILLQ
-1241 EGDKNTD
+1241 EGDKNAD

-1288 TKYSWIPLLSENIN
+1288 TRYSWIPLLSENIN
-1302 NIFYSYNLENA
+1302 NIFYSYDLESA

-1345 YDKQEEFN
+1345 YGKQEEFN

-1380 AEIDFGLIGD
+1380 AEIDFELIGD

-1395 KARIYHDGKNIYSE
+1395 KARIYHDGKNIYND
-1409 GNENFTKNTL
+1409 GNENFIKNTL

-1427 NVKVEYDPILNQYN
+1427 NVKVEYDPVLNQYN

-1467 WYLMIDPIIYDARI
+1467 WYLMIDPIVYDARI
-1481 KDPNFIIN
+1481 KDPNYVITG
-1489 NKNQEWVA
+1489 KNQEWIT

-1505 KIKIKYSGEDLVIIT
+1505 KIKIKYTGEDLVIIT

>member
-1 MSKQEATNGFN
+1 MSKQEATNGFS

-68 GMKSYGDI
+68 GMKAYGDI
-76 LYIISYDSDSK
+76 LYIISYNDNSK

-93 FPSPSYKGNI
+93 FPSPEYNGINGNI
-103 GDIIKKYTPLQNYKS
+103 VKKYSPLQNYKKS
-118 LKSDKYGDFT
+118 GSDKYGDFI
-128 ASLNMDL
+128 ANLNMDL
-135 KHPVDI
+135 KHPIDI

-176 YEIIERNQYEQTNK
+176 YELIERNQYEQTNK

-200 KLVRT
+200 KLIRT
-205 IREIPKIEFKELLY
+205 IKEIPRIEFEELLY
-219 TGQLKSGNYNF
+219 TGQLKGGNYNF

-244 VCESST
+244 VCESSV
-250 ISIFKGNT
+250 ISIFNGNP
-258 NSISSISGGWQ
+258 NSISSISGAWQ

-276 IRLKIKNIDPTFS
+276 IKLKIKNIDPTFS
-289 NIYVYYTREYCDSN
+289 NIYVYYTREYCDAN
-303 GYKLTEAKMI
+303 GYKLTEAKML

-320 KDNKNNEFE
+320 KDNKNNEYE
-329 FIITGIES
+329 FIITGVEKT
-337 SEDISMEELNI
+337 EDISIEELNV
-348 QYLPISKS
+348 QYLPISKAE
-356 STQAQ
+356 TQAQ

-366 FLANIGNANIND
+366 FLANIGNANVYD
-378 SRLQDL
+378 KTLQEI
-384 AYKVRVKLARK
+384 AYSVKAELVRSSN
-395 IDSIGWVNENYKE
+395 SIGGVNENY
-408 INGSEYY
+408 IDDSDGGEYY
-415 DPKNIYECVG
+415 NPKNIYSQLG
-425 YWPEEYYRFGIV
+425 YWPEEFYRFGIV
-437 FIKDDDTLSPV
+437 FIKDDDSLSPV
-448 FNVIGCDIDNTNFN
+448 FNIIGCNIEDSFN
-462 KKTGIIG
+462 STTKVIG
-469 SNEYYLNSEF
+469 SNEKYLTAKFDDE
-479 NDNGFLEKDGKL
+479 GFCKDENQNIL
-491 IANKWGIFKNPI
+491 ANKMGVFKNPMQKENTVI
-503 QTTETNIQQENNVIY
+503 QFESNDYED
-518 SGKQSETHPWYY
+518 KKLETHPW
-530 KFYLDYSIQEELKDY
+530 FYRFSLDPKYWNKLKEY

-560 ILCQGLCIGIDERSK
+560 VLCQGLCIGIDERSK

-588 ARDYIYNEPEGKGF
+588 AVDKKYNEASGNGTYYRF
-602 RRYINGMPIFER
+602 INGMPLFEWDKR
-614 DSISGKDNN
+614 KGNETN
-623 IPFTP
+623 VPFAP
-628 LGGEK
+628 LGGEN
-633 WNDPTGPGSDYGYF
+633 WTDPNGPGSKYGYF
-647 TEGFLSA
+647 AEGFLSVLH
-654 INRDYVVSTS
+654 RDYVTAESSVGENT
-664 ERQYKGNDSKKMNYL
+664 DYL
-679 TYLVNDG
+679 SYLANDG
-686 ASEMKAENGFTGTV
+686 TSLMRYEDGFNEGSEDN
-700 ENESGNDG
+700 SDDG
-708 KVNPKFTSLG
+708 IKIHPKFTSLG

-735 DSCIIPNLQSQLNGN
+735 DSCVIPNLQSQLNGTE
-750 KRYIALRKQLK
+750 RHIALRKQLK
-761 LNIEEIDAESSD
+761 LNIETVDTKSD
-773 KLVGNI
+773 VHRVGNI
-779 RQGKFASRRI
+779 QEGKFATRRMI
-789 ILNSSE
+789 VKSE
-795 LKNDKAVN
+795 EIKSDASVKNKVIYVN
-803 NKIIYIN
+803 
-810 DGSSSKVLTEEGKE
+810 GGTSSKVISDGDKE
-824 IFFSTK
+824 IIFSTK
-830 AGLAEDVSKFA
+830 AGLAEDASKFA
-841 ILSTGYDS
+841 ILSTGYNTI
-849 VRANKDWGNNKGWGD
+849 RADKGDGHWGD
-864 WSSRKERFS
+864 WNPRKSRFAK
-873 GQWRFAIRGLYCPI
+873 QWRFGIRGVFCPI
-887 LGVNDLKNQLS
+887 LGVNDLTNQLK
-898 DNGIYNIYTDNYNPD
+898 DNGLYNIYTDNYNPD
-913 NIIDKNNWFTARS
+913 SQTDINNWFIARS
-926 IDDSTYYAV
+926 IDESPYYAV
-935 SDRYAI
+935 SDRYSI
-941 SETNNVNIFRGDC
+941 DYMQSINIYRGDC
-954 FTCTITMRLNRNFID
+954 FTCTVTMRLNRNFID
-969 NTVPISDD
+969 PTVPISDD
-977 IVHAST
+977 ILQPST
-983 WNENFYGTKNTSI
+983 WNENFDGPKNTSG
-996 DNYSKMNR
+996 DSYSKMNR

-1015 VTFKCMSN
+1015 VTFKCLSN
-1023 YNLGLRSEDTL
+1023 YNLGLRSEDSL
-1034 NTSEYALMGN
+1034 NTTEYALMGS
-1044 PRSFYPKSGIS
+1044 PRSFYPKTGIS
-1055 TKSSSKIAESY
+1055 TKSGVKIAESY
-1066 LQNQGYNTVV
+1066 LQNQGYTTTL

-1082 IYKDIP
+1082 IYKDTP
-1088 YNRTNY
+1088 YNRIDY

-1105 KYSFENGYRT
+1105 KDSFENGYRT

-1123 IDAQYGVIT
+1123 IDAQYGAIT

-1137 GINLFI
+1137 GVNLFV

-1168 HIYGAGVLNNQL
+1168 HIYGAGVLSNQL
-1180 DAIISQDF
+1180 DAIVSQDF
-1188 GSAWKDSVIKTPLGV
+1188 GSAWKDSIIKTPLGI

-1212 IWRYTDKSG
+1212 IWRYTDKYG

-1228 KIQRFLNDNISLQ
+1228 KIQRFLNDNILLQ
-1241 EGDKNTD
+1241 EGDKSAD

-1288 TKYSWIPLLSENIN
+1288 TRYSWIPLLSENIN
-1302 NIFYSYNLENA
+1302 NIFYSYDLESA

-1318 YPKSGKFKL
+1318 YQKSGKFKL

-1345 YDKQEEFN
+1345 YGKQEEFN

-1380 AEIDFGLIGD
+1380 AEIDFELIGD

-1395 KARIYHDGKNIYSE
+1395 KARIYHDGKNIYNN
-1409 GNENFTKNTL
+1409 GNENFVKNTL

-1427 NVKVEYDPILNQYN
+1427 NVKVEYDPVLNQYN

-1467 WYLMIDPIIYDARI
+1467 WYLMIDPIVYDARI
-1481 KDPNFIIN
+1481 KDPNYVITG
-1489 NKNQEWVA
+1489 KNQEWI
-1497 TRLRDKWL
+1497 TTKLRDKWL
-1505 KIKIKYSGEDLVIIT
+1505 KIKIRYSGEDLVIIT

>member
-1 MSKQEATNGFN
+1 MSKQEATNGFS

-68 GMKSYGDI
+68 GMKAYGDI
-76 LYIISYDSDSK
+76 LYIISYDNNSK

-93 FPSPSYKGNI
+93 FPSPDYNGTN
-103 GDIIKKYTPLQNYKS
+103 GDIVKKYSPLQNYKKS
-118 LKSDKYGDFT
+118 GSDKYGDFI
-128 ASLNMDL
+128 ANLNMDL
-135 KHPVDI
+135 QHPIDI

-176 YEIIERNQYEQTNK
+176 YELIERNQYEQTNK

-200 KLVRT
+200 KLIRT
-205 IREIPKIEFKELLY
+205 IKEIPRIEFKELLY

-276 IRLKIKNIDPTFS
+276 IRLKIVNIDPTFS

-303 GYKLTEAKMI
+303 GYKLTETKMI

-320 KDNKNNEFE
+320 KDNNGEFE
-329 FIITGIES
+329 FIITGVES
-337 SEDISMEELNI
+337 TEDISIEELNI
-348 QYLPISKS
+348 QYLPISKAE
-356 STQAQ
+356 TQAQ

-366 FLANIGNANIND
+366 FLANIGNESVDNK
-378 SRLQDL
+378 RLQDL
-384 AYKVRVKLARK
+384 AYRARVQLARK
-395 IDSIGWVNENYKE
+395 TDSIGWVNENY
-408 INGSEYY
+408 IGLNGSEYY
-415 DPKNIYECVG
+415 DPKNIYECLG

-437 FIKDDDTLSPV
+437 FIKDDDTLTPV
-448 FNVIGCDIDNTNFN
+448 FNVIGCEFNSDNFN
-462 KKTGIIG
+462 SLEGIIS
-469 SNEYYLNSEF
+469 SNVKYLHEKF
-479 NDNGFLEKDGKL
+479 NDNGFFEENGKL
-491 IANKWGIFKNPI
+491 IANKWGIFKNPT
-503 QTTETNIQQENNVIY
+503 QSTETNIQQENNIIFT
-518 SGKQSETHPWYY
+518 GKNSETHPWYY
-530 KFYLDYSIQEELKDY
+530 KFYLDYPTQALLKDY
-545 NIKGYFYV
+545 GVKGYFYV

-560 ILCQGLCIGIDERSK
+560 VLCQGLCIGIDERSK
-575 TPILFDSNFKKNY
+575 TPILFDSNFEKNY
-588 ARDYIYNEPEGKGF
+588 AVDKKYNEASGKGTY
-602 RRYINGMPIFER
+602 RRFINGMPLFEWDER
-614 DSISGKDNN
+614 KGNETN
-623 IPFTP
+623 VPFAP
-628 LGGEK
+628 LGGER
-633 WNDPTGPGSDYGYF
+633 WTEPNGPGSKYGYF
-647 TEGFLSA
+647 AEGFLSVLH
-654 INRDYVVSTS
+654 RDYATAESS
-664 ERQYKGNDSKKMNYL
+664 IEKKTEYL
-679 TYLVNDG
+679 SFLANDG
-686 ASEMKAENGFTGTV
+686 TSLMRYEDGFNEGSEDAS
-700 ENESGNDG
+700 DG
-708 KVNPKFTSLG
+708 GVKIHPKFTSLG

-723 TNKKNNSAFLNL
+723 TDKKNNSAFLNL
-735 DSCIIPNLQSQLNGN
+735 DSCVIPNLQSQLNGTE
-750 KRYIALRKQLK
+750 RHVALRKQLK
-761 LNIEEIDAESSD
+761 LNIETVDTKSD
-773 KLVGNI
+773 VYKVGNI
-779 RQGKFASRRI
+779 QEGKFATRRI
-789 ILNSSE
+789 IVKSGEIKSDTSV
-795 LKNDKAVN
+795 KNKV
-803 NKIIYIN
+803 IYVN
-810 DGSSSKVLTEEGKE
+810 DGTSLKVISDGDKE
-824 IFFSTK
+824 IVFSTK

-841 ILSTGYDS
+841 TLSTGYNTI
-849 VRANKDWGNNKGWGD
+849 RADKGNSHWGD
-864 WSSRKERFS
+864 WNPRKSRFAK
-873 GQWRFAIRGLYCPI
+873 QWRFGIRGVFCPI
-887 LGVNDLKNQLS
+887 LGVNDLTNQLK
-898 DNGIYNIYTDNYNPD
+898 DNGLYNIYTDNYNPD
-913 NIIDKNNWFTARS
+913 SQTDINNWFTARS
-926 IDDSTYYAV
+926 IDESPYYAV
-935 SDRYAI
+935 TDRYALMAKEKI
-941 SETNNVNIFRGDC
+941 DVFRGDC
-954 FTCTITMRLNRNFID
+954 FTNTITMRLNRNFID
-969 NTVPISDD
+969 PSVPISDD
-977 IVHAST
+977 ILQPST
-983 WNENFYGTKNTSI
+983 WNENFGGPKNTSS
-996 DNYSKMNR
+996 DSYTKMNR

-1015 VTFKCMSN
+1015 VIFKCLSN

-1034 NTSEYALMGN
+1034 NTAEYALMGN
-1044 PRSFYPKSGIS
+1044 PRSFYPKTGIS
-1055 TKSSSKIAESY
+1055 TKSGTKLSESY
-1066 LQNQGYNTVV
+1066 LQNQGYNTIV
-1076 SEKRNV
+1076 SEKRNA
-1082 IYKDIP
+1082 IYKDTP
-1088 YNRTNY
+1088 YDRTDY

-1105 KYSFENGYRT
+1105 KDSFENGYRT

-1123 IDAQYGVIT
+1123 IDAQYGAIT

-1137 GINLFI
+1137 GVNLFV

-1168 HIYGAGVLNNQL
+1168 HIYGAEVLSNQL
-1180 DAIISQDF
+1180 DAIVSQDF
-1188 GSAWKDSVIKTPLGV
+1188 GSVWKDSVIKTPIGI

-1212 IWRYTDKSG
+1212 IWRYTDKKG

-1228 KIQRFLNDNISLQ
+1228 KIQRFLNDNILLQ

-1248 IGIINIK
+1248 IGVINIK

-1283 SGMWI
+1283 TGMWI

-1302 NIFYSYNLENA
+1302 NIFYSYNLESA
-1313 ILERK
+1313 INERK

-1380 AEIDFGLIGD
+1380 AEIDFELIGD

-1395 KARIYHDGKNIYSE
+1395 KARIYHDGKNIYND
-1409 GNENFTKNTL
+1409 GNENFVKNTL
-1419 YEFPECFK
+1419 YEFPDCFK
-1427 NVKVEYDPILNQYN
+1427 NVTVKYDPALNQYT
-1441 LIMIQKTK
+1441 LWMIQKTK

-1467 WYLMIDPIIYDARI
+1467 WYLMIDPIVYDARI
-1481 KDPNFIIN
+1481 KDPNYIIAGN
-1489 NKNQEWVA
+1489 NQEWVT

-1505 KIKIKYSGEDLVIIT
+1505 KIKIRYSGEDLVIIT

>member
-1 MSKQEATNGFN
+1 MSKQEATNGFS

-68 GMKSYGDI
+68 GMKAYGDI
-76 LYIISYDSDSK
+76 LYIISYNDNSK

-93 FPSPSYKGNI
+93 FPSPEYNGINGNI
-103 GDIIKKYTPLQNYKS
+103 VKKYSPLQNYK
-118 LKSDKYGDFT
+118 KSGSDTYGDFI
-128 ASLNMDL
+128 ANLNMDL
-135 KHPVDI
+135 KHPIDI

-176 YEIIERNQYEQTNK
+176 YELIERNQYEQTNK

-200 KLVRT
+200 KLIRT
-205 IREIPKIEFKELLY
+205 IKEIPRIEFEELLY
-219 TGQLKSGNYNF
+219 TGQLKGGNYNF

-244 VCESST
+244 VCESSV
-250 ISIFKGNT
+250 ISIFNGNP
-258 NSISSISGGWQ
+258 NSISSISGAWQ

-276 IRLKIKNIDPTFS
+276 IKLKIKNIDPTFS
-289 NIYVYYTREYCDSN
+289 NIYVYYTREYCDAN
-303 GYKLTEAKMI
+303 GYKLTEAKML

-320 KDNKNNEFE
+320 KDKNNEYE
-329 FIITGIES
+329 FIITGVEKT
-337 SEDISMEELNI
+337 EDISIEELNV
-348 QYLPISKS
+348 QYLPISKAE
-356 STQAQ
+356 TQAQ

-366 FLANIGNANIND
+366 FLANIGNANVDNK
-378 SRLQDL
+378 RLQDL
-384 AYKVRVKLARK
+384 AYRVQVQLARK
-395 IDSIGWVNENYKE
+395 TDSIGWVNENY
-408 INGSEYY
+408 IGLNGSEYY
-415 DPKNIYECVG
+415 DPKNIYECLG

-437 FIKDDDTLSPV
+437 FIKDDDTLTPV
-448 FNVIGCDIDNTNFN
+448 FNIIGCEFNGNNFN
-462 KKTGIIG
+462 SLEGIID
-469 SNEYYLNSEF
+469 SNIKYLYSDF
-479 NDNGFLEKDGKL
+479 NDNGFFEENGKL
-491 IANKWGIFKNPI
+491 IANKWGIFKNPT
-503 QTTETNIQQENNVIY
+503 QTIETNIQQENNIIFT
-518 SGKQSETHPWYY
+518 GKNSETHPWYY
-530 KFYLDYSIQEELKDY
+530 KFYLDYPTQALLKDY
-545 NIKGYFYV
+545 GVKGYFYV

-560 ILCQGLCIGIDERSK
+560 VLCQGLCIGIDERSK

-588 ARDYIYNEPEGKGF
+588 AVDKKYNEASGNKYYRF
-602 RRYINGMPIFER
+602 INGMPLFEYDR
-614 DSISGKDNN
+614 IDKKDNN
-623 IPFTP
+623 IPFAP
-628 LGGEK
+628 LGGEE
-633 WNDPTGPGSDYGYF
+633 WTDPNGPGSKYGYF
-647 TEGFLSA
+647 AEGFLSVLR
-654 INRDYVVSTS
+654 RDYVTAESSVGEST
-664 ERQYKGNDSKKMNYL
+664 DYL
-679 TYLVNDG
+679 SYLANDG
-686 ASEMKAENGFTGTV
+686 TSLMQYEDGFNEGSEDN
-700 ENESGNDG
+700 SDDG
-708 KVNPKFTSLG
+708 IKIHPKFTSLG

-735 DSCIIPNLQSQLNGN
+735 DSCVIPNLQSQLNGTE
-750 KRYIALRKQLK
+750 RHIALRKQLK
-761 LNIEEIDAESSD
+761 LNIETVDTKSD
-773 KLVGNI
+773 VYKVGNI
-779 RQGKFASRRI
+779 QEGKFATRRMI
-789 ILNSSE
+789 VKSE
-795 LKNDKAVN
+795 EIKSDASVKNKV
-803 NKIIYIN
+803 IYIN
-810 DGSSSKVLTEEGKE
+810 GGTPSKVISDGDKE
-824 IFFSTK
+824 IIFSTK
-830 AGLAEDVSKFA
+830 AGLAEDASKFA
-841 ILSTGYDS
+841 ILSTGYNTI
-849 VRANKDWGNNKGWGD
+849 RADKGDGHWGD
-864 WSSRKERFS
+864 WNPRKSRFAK
-873 GQWRFAIRGLYCPI
+873 QWRFGIRGVFCPI
-887 LGVNDLKNQLS
+887 LGVNDLTNQLN
-898 DNGIYNIYTDNYNPD
+898 DNGLYNIYTDNYNPD
-913 NIIDKNNWFTARS
+913 SQTDINNWFIARS
-926 IDDSTYYAV
+926 IDESPYYAV
-935 SDRYAI
+935 SDRYSI
-941 SETNNVNIFRGDC
+941 DYMQSVNIYRGDC
-954 FTCTITMRLNRNFID
+954 FTCTVTMRLNRNFID
-969 NTVPISDD
+969 PTVPISDD
-977 IVHAST
+977 ILQPST
-983 WNENFYGTKNTSI
+983 WNENFGGPKNTSG
-996 DNYSKMNR
+996 DSYSKMNR
-1004 ADINSVSLGMW
+1004 ADVNSVSLGMW
-1015 VTFKCMSN
+1015 VTFKCLSN
-1023 YNLGLRSEDTL
+1023 YNLGLRSEDSL
-1034 NTSEYALMGN
+1034 NTTEYALMGN
-1044 PRSFYPKSGIS
+1044 PRSFYPKTGIS
-1055 TKSSSKIAESY
+1055 TKSGVKIAESY
-1066 LQNQGYNTVV
+1066 LQNQGYTTIL

-1082 IYKDIP
+1082 IYKDTP
-1088 YNRTNY
+1088 YNRIDY

-1105 KYSFENGYRT
+1105 KDSFENGYRT

-1123 IDAQYGVIT
+1123 IDAQYGAIT

-1137 GINLFI
+1137 GVNLFV

-1168 HIYGAGVLNNQL
+1168 HIYGAGVLSNQL
-1180 DAIISQDF
+1180 DAIVSQDF
-1188 GSAWKDSVIKTPLGV
+1188 GSAWKDSIIKTPLGI

-1228 KIQRFLNDNISLQ
+1228 KIQRFLNDNILLQ
-1241 EGDKNTD
+1241 EGDKSAD

-1288 TKYSWIPLLSENIN
+1288 TRYSWIPLLSENIN
-1302 NIFYSYNLENA
+1302 NIFYSYDLESA

-1345 YDKQEEFN
+1345 YGKQEEFN

-1380 AEIDFGLIGD
+1380 AEIDFELIGD

-1395 KARIYHDGKNIYSE
+1395 KARIYHDGKNIYNN
-1409 GNENFTKNTL
+1409 GNENFVKNTL

-1427 NVKVEYDPILNQYN
+1427 NVKVEYDPVLNQYN

-1467 WYLMIDPIIYDARI
+1467 WYLMIDPIVYDSRI
-1481 KDPNFIIN
+1481 KDPNYVITG
-1489 NKNQEWVA
+1489 KNQEWIT

-1505 KIKIKYSGEDLVIIT
+1505 KIKIRYSGEDLVIIT

>member
-1 MSKQEATNGFN
+1 MSKQEATNGFS

-68 GMKSYGDI
+68 GMKAYGDI
-76 LYIISYDSDSK
+76 LYIVSYNDNLK

-93 FPSPSYKGNI
+93 FPSPEYNGINGNI
-103 GDIIKKYTPLQNYKS
+103 VKKYSPLQNYK
-118 LKSDKYGDFT
+118 KSGSDTYGDFI
-128 ASLNMDL
+128 ANLNMDL
-135 KHPVDI
+135 KHPIDI

-176 YEIIERNQYEQTNK
+176 YELIERNQYEQTNK

-200 KLVRT
+200 KLIRT
-205 IREIPKIEFKELLY
+205 IKEIPRIEFEELLY
-219 TGQLKSGNYNF
+219 TGQLKGGNYNF

-244 VCESST
+244 VCESSV
-250 ISIFKGNT
+250 ISIFNGNP
-258 NSISSISGGWQ
+258 NSISSISGAWQ

-276 IRLKIKNIDPTFS
+276 IKLKIKNIDPTFS
-289 NIYVYYTREYCDSN
+289 NIYVYYTREYCDAN
-303 GYKLTEAKMI
+303 GYKLTEAKML

-320 KDNKNNEFE
+320 KDKNNEYE
-329 FIITGIES
+329 FIITGVEKT
-337 SEDISMEELNI
+337 EDISIEELNV
-348 QYLPISKS
+348 QYLPISKAE
-356 STQAQ
+356 TQAQ

-366 FLANIGNANIND
+366 FLANIGNENADNK
-378 SRLQDL
+378 RLQDL
-384 AYKVRVKLARK
+384 AYRVQVQLARK
-395 IDSIGWVNENYKE
+395 TDSIGWVNENY
-408 INGSEYY
+408 IGLNGSEYY
-415 DPKNIYECVG
+415 DPKNIYECLG

-437 FIKDDDTLSPV
+437 FIKDDDTLTPV
-448 FNVIGCDIDNTNFN
+448 FNIIGCEFNGNNFN
-462 KKTGIIG
+462 SLEGIID
-469 SNEYYLNSEF
+469 SNIKYLYSDF
-479 NDNGFLEKDGKL
+479 NDNGFFEEDGKL
-491 IANKWGIFKNPI
+491 IANKWGIFKNPK
-503 QTTETNIQQENNVIY
+503 QTIETNIQQENNIIFT
-518 SGKQSETHPWYY
+518 GKNSETHPWYY
-530 KFYLDYSIQEELKDY
+530 KFYLDYQTQELLKDY
-545 NIKGYFYV
+545 GIKGYFYV

-560 ILCQGLCIGIDERSK
+560 VLCQGLCIGIDERSK

-588 ARDYIYNEPEGKGF
+588 AVDKKYNETSGKGYYRF
-602 RRYINGMPIFER
+602 INGMPLFEWDKR
-614 DSISGKDNN
+614 KGNENN
-623 IPFTP
+623 VPFAP
-628 LGGEK
+628 LGGER
-633 WNDPTGPGSDYGYF
+633 WIDPNGPGSEYGYF
-647 TEGFLSA
+647 AEGFLSVLH
-654 INRDYVVSTS
+654 RDYVTAESSVGENT
-664 ERQYKGNDSKKMNYL
+664 DYL
-679 TYLVNDG
+679 SYLANDG
-686 ASEMKAENGFTGTV
+686 TSLMRYEDGFNEGSEDN
-700 ENESGNDG
+700 SDDG
-708 KVNPKFTSLG
+708 IKIHPKFTSLG

-735 DSCIIPNLQSQLNGN
+735 DSCVIPNLQSQLNGTE
-750 KRYIALRKQLK
+750 RHIALRKQLK
-761 LNIEEIDAESSD
+761 LNIETVDTKSD
-773 KLVGNI
+773 VYRVGNI
-779 RQGKFASRRI
+779 QEEKFATRRMI
-789 ILNSSE
+789 VKSGEIKSDASV
-795 LKNDKAVN
+795 KNKV
-803 NKIIYIN
+803 IYVN
-810 DGSSSKVLTEEGKE
+810 DGTSSKVISDGDKE
-824 IFFSTK
+824 IVFSTK
-830 AGLAEDVSKFA
+830 AGLAEDASKFA
-841 ILSTGYDS
+841 ILSTGYNTI
-849 VRANKDWGNNKGWGD
+849 RADKGDGHWGD
-864 WSSRKERFS
+864 WNPRKSRFAK
-873 GQWRFAIRGLYCPI
+873 QWRFGIRGVFCPI
-887 LGVNDLKNQLS
+887 LGVNDLTKQLK
-898 DNGIYNIYTDNYNPD
+898 DNGLYNIYTDNYNPD
-913 NIIDKNNWFTARS
+913 SQTDINNWFIARS
-926 IDDSTYYAV
+926 IDESPYYAV
-935 SDRYAI
+935 SDRYSI
-941 SETNNVNIFRGDC
+941 DYTQSINIYRGDC
-954 FTCTITMRLNRNFID
+954 FTCTVTMRLNRNFID
-969 NTVPISDD
+969 PSVPISDD
-977 IVHAST
+977 ILQPST
-983 WNENFYGTKNTSI
+983 WNENFGGPKNTSG
-996 DNYSKMNR
+996 DSYSKMNR

-1015 VTFKCMSN
+1015 VIFKCLSN
-1023 YNLGLRSEDTL
+1023 YNLGLRSEDSL
-1034 NTSEYALMGN
+1034 NTTEYALMGS
-1044 PRSFYPKSGIS
+1044 PRSFYPKTGIS
-1055 TKSSSKIAESY
+1055 TKSGVKIAESY
-1066 LQNQGYNTVV
+1066 LQNQGYTTTL
-1076 SEKRNV
+1076 SEKRNT
-1082 IYKDIP
+1082 IYKDAP
-1088 YNRTNY
+1088 YNRTDY

-1105 KYSFENGYRT
+1105 KDSFENGYRT

-1123 IDAQYGVIT
+1123 IDAQYGAIT

-1137 GINLFI
+1137 GVNLFV

-1168 HIYGAGVLNNQL
+1168 HIYGAGVLSNQL
-1180 DAIISQDF
+1180 DAIVSQDF
-1188 GSAWKDSVIKTPLGV
+1188 GSVWKDSIIKTPLGI

-1228 KIQRFLNDNISLQ
+1228 KIQRFLNDNILLQ
-1241 EGDKNTD
+1241 EGDKSAD

-1288 TKYSWIPLLSENIN
+1288 TRYSWIPLLSENIN
-1302 NIFYSYNLENA
+1302 NIFYSYDLESA

-1345 YDKQEEFN
+1345 YGKQEEFN

-1380 AEIDFGLIGD
+1380 AEIDFELIGD

-1395 KARIYHDGKNIYSE
+1395 KARIYHDGKNIYNN
-1409 GNENFTKNTL
+1409 GNENFVKNTL

-1427 NVKVEYDPILNQYN
+1427 NVKVEYDPVLNQYN

-1467 WYLMIDPIIYDARI
+1467 WYLMIDPIVYDARI
-1481 KDPNFIIN
+1481 KDPNYVITGE
-1489 NKNQEWVA
+1489 NQEWIT